1 MRGRQTAKAGLDSV
15 ARRPIILC
23 AALLVLAMLSACASD
38 RKLDKPI
45 PLQKAGPIASAA
57 DERLSVTIDAVIVR
71 GGPGAWSTDPNWDEY
86 LLHFKKL
93 SPGHMAI
100 LRVAVVDSLGKRHG
114 SNAIAHELEKESEK
128 VARRYED
135 ANLQV
140 RADAGGALVL
150 GGTALGAASSIAGL
164 TTTGAAV
171 SSAAVAGAV
180 VAPVLVTAGI
190 VLAIQEAEV
199 QGEMT
204 RRATKLPIQL
214 TPEHTGRERP
224 LHVFVPIA
232 PAPQRV
238 EVEYADASGMHV
250 LVVDTRDV
258 LAGLH
263 LPPAAESQRTDVPSA
278 HESPVI
284 PPSP

>member
-1 MRGRQTAKAGLDSV
+1 MRGRQAAKVGQDSV

-23 AALLVLAMLSACASD
+23 AFLLVLAMLSACASD

-45 PLQKAGPIASAA
+45 PLQRTGPIASAT
-57 DERLSVTIDAVIVR
+57 DERLSATLDAVIVR

-86 LLHFKKL
+86 LLHFQKL
-93 SPGHMAI
+93 SPGHMVI
-100 LRVAVVDSLGKRHG
+100 LQVAVVDSLGKRHG
-114 SNAIAHELEKESEK
+114 SSPIAQELTKKSEET
-128 VARRYED
+128 ARRYKD
-135 ANLQV
+135 ANLPV
-140 RADAGGALVL
+140 SADAGGALVL
-150 GGTALGAASSIAGL
+150 GGSALGAASSIAGL
-164 TTTGAAV
+164 TTTSAAV

-180 VAPVLVTAGI
+180 IAPVLVTTGI

-199 QGEMT
+199 PREVT
-204 RRATKLPIQL
+204 RRATKLPLQL

-238 EVEYADASGMHV
+238 EIEYADASGMHV
-250 LVVDTRDV
+250 LVVDTRDA

-263 LPPAAESQRTDVPSA
+263 LAPAAEPQREEVPSA
-278 HESPVI
+278 PESEAV
-284 PPSP
+284 PPAP

>member
-1 MRGRQTAKAGLDSV
+1 M
-15 ARRPIILC
+15 
-23 AALLVLAMLSACASD
+23 LAMLSACASD

-45 PLQKAGPIASAA
+45 PLQQAGPIASAS
-57 DERLSVTIDAVIVR
+57 DERLSVTLDAVIVR

-93 SPGHMAI
+93 PPGHMAI
-100 LRVAVVDSLGKRHG
+100 LRVAVVDSLGKRRG
-114 SNAIAHELEKESEK
+114 SNAIAHELEKESER
-128 VARRYED
+128 VARGYED

-140 RADAGGALVL
+140 RADAGGAVML
-150 GGTALGAASSIAGL
+150 GGYALGAVSIIPGL

-250 LVVDTRDV
+250 LVVDTHDV
-258 LAGLH
+258 LAGPH
-263 LPPAAESQRTDVPSA
+263 LPPAAEPQRTELPSTPEA
-278 HESPVI
+278 PAV

>member
-1 MRGRQTAKAGLDSV
+1 MRGRQTAIVGQDSV
-15 ARRPIILC
+15 ARRPIILG

-45 PLQKAGPIASAA
+45 PLQEARPIASAT
-57 DERLSVTIDAVIVR
+57 DERLSITLDAVIVR
-71 GGPGAWSTDPNWDEY
+71 GGPGAWSTDPSWDEY
-86 LLHFKKL
+86 LLHYQKR

-100 LRVAVVDSLGKRHG
+100 LRVAVVDSLGKRHE
-114 SNAIAHELEKESEK
+114 SNAIAHELTKKSEET
-128 VARRYED
+128 ARRYKD

-150 GGTALGAASSIAGL
+150 GGSALGAASSVAGL
-164 TTTGAAV
+164 TTTSAAA

-180 VAPVLVTAGI
+180 IAPVLVTAGI

-199 QGEMT
+199 PREVT
-204 RRATKLPIQL
+204 RRATKLPLQL

-258 LAGLH
+258 LARLH
-263 LPPAAESQRTDVPSA
+263 LSPAAESQRTDVPSA
-278 HESPVI
+278 PESTAV

>member
-1 MRGRQTAKAGLDSV
+1 MRGRQAAKVAQDSV
-15 ARRPIILC
+15 ARRPIILG

-45 PLQKAGPIASAA
+45 PLHEARPIASAT
-57 DERLSVTIDAVIVR
+57 DGRLSVTLDAVIVR
-71 GGPGAWSTDPNWDEY
+71 GGPGAWSTDPRWDEY
-86 LLHFKKL
+86 LLHYKKL

-100 LRVAVVDSLGKRHG
+100 LRVAVVDSLGKRHQ
-114 SNAIAHELEKESEK
+114 SNAIAHELTEKSEET
-128 VARRYED
+128 ARRYKD

-150 GGTALGAASSIAGL
+150 GGSALGAASSIAGL
-164 TTTGAAV
+164 TTTSAAV

-180 VAPVLVTAGI
+180 IAPVLVTAGI
-190 VLAIQEAEV
+190 VLAIQDAEV
-199 QGEMT
+199 PREVT
-204 RRATKLPIQL
+204 RRATKLPLQL

-250 LVVDTRDV
+250 LVIDTRDV
-258 LAGLH
+258 LTGLH
-263 LPPAAESQRTDVPSA
+263 LPPAAEPQRTEVPSA
-278 HESPVI
+278 PESTAV

>member
-1 MRGRQTAKAGLDSV
+1 
-15 ARRPIILC
+15 
-23 AALLVLAMLSACASD
+23 MLSACASD

-45 PLQKAGPIASAA
+45 PLQEARPIASAT
-57 DERLSVTIDAVIVR
+57 DERLSVTLDAVIVR
-71 GGPGAWSTDPNWDEY
+71 GGPGAWSTDPSWDEY
-86 LLHFKKL
+86 LLHYKKL

-100 LRVAVVDSLGKRHG
+100 LRVAVVDSLGKRHE

-140 RADAGGALVL
+140 RADAGGALMM
-150 GGTALGAASSIAGL
+150 GGYALGAASSIAGL

-190 VLAIQEAEV
+190 VLAIQEAGV

-204 RRATKLPIQL
+204 RRATKLPTQL

-232 PAPQRV
+232 PAPQRM

-263 LPPAAESQRTDVPSA
+263 LPPAAESQRTEMPSA
-278 HESPVI
+278 PESTAV

>member
-1 MRGRQTAKAGLDSV
+1 MRGRQTAIVGQDSV
-15 ARRPIILC
+15 ARRPITLG

-45 PLQKAGPIASAA
+45 PLQEARPIASAT
-57 DERLSVTIDAVIVR
+57 DERLSVTLDAVIVR
-71 GGPGAWSTDPNWDEY
+71 GGPGAWSTDPSWDEY
-86 LLHFKKL
+86 LLHYKKL

-100 LRVAVVDSLGKRHG
+100 LRVAVVDSLGKRHE

-140 RADAGGALVL
+140 RADAGGALMM
-150 GGTALGAASSIAGL
+150 GGYALGAASSIAGL

-180 VAPVLVTAGI
+180 VAPMLVTAGI

-204 RRATKLPIQL
+204 RRATKLPTQL

-232 PAPQRV
+232 PAPQRM

-263 LPPAAESQRTDVPSA
+263 LPPAAESQRTEVPPA
-278 HESPVI
+278 PESTAI

>member
-1 MRGRQTAKAGLDSV
+1 
-15 ARRPIILC
+15 
-23 AALLVLAMLSACASD
+23 VLAVLSACASD
-38 RKLDKPI
+38 RKLDKPV
-45 PLQKAGPIASAA
+45 PLEEAGPIASAT
-57 DERLSVTIDAVIVR
+57 DERLSVTLDTVIVR

-100 LRVAVVDSLGKRHG
+100 LRVAVVDSLGKRHE

-128 VARRYED
+128 VARRCED

-140 RADAGGALVL
+140 RADAGGALMM
-150 GGTALGAASSIAGL
+150 GGYALGSASS
-164 TTTGAAV
+164 
-171 SSAAVAGAV
+171 VAGAV

-204 RRATKLPIQL
+204 RRATKLPTQL

-232 PAPQRV
+232 PAPQRM

-263 LPPAAESQRTDVPSA
+263 LPPAAESQRTEVPPA
-278 HESPVI
+278 PESTAV

>member
-1 MRGRQTAKAGLDSV
+1 MRGRQTAIIGQDSV
-15 ARRPIILC
+15 ARRPVILC
-23 AALLVLAMLSACASD
+23 AALLPLAMLAACASD

-45 PLQKAGPIASAA
+45 PFQQAGPIASTS
-57 DERLSVTIDAVIVR
+57 DERLSVTLDAVIVR

-86 LLHFKKL
+86 PLHFRKL

-114 SNAIAHELEKESEK
+114 SNAIAHELEKASEK
-128 VARRYED
+128 VARRYDD

-140 RADAGGALVL
+140 SADAGGALVL
-150 GGTALGAASSIAGL
+150 GGSALGAASSIAGL

-171 SSAAVAGAV
+171 SSAAVEGAV

-204 RRATKLPIQL
+204 RRATKLSIQL
-214 TPEHTGRERP
+214 TPAHTDREKP

-232 PAPQRV
+232 AEPQRT
-238 EVEYADASGMHV
+238 E
-250 LVVDTRDV
+250 L
-258 LAGLH
+258 
-263 LPPAAESQRTDVPSA
+263 PSA
-278 HESPVI
+278 PEAPAV

>member
-1 MRGRQTAKAGLDSV
+1 
-15 ARRPIILC
+15 
-23 AALLVLAMLSACASD
+23 MLSACASD

-140 RADAGGALVL
+140 RADAGAALVL
-150 GGTALGAASSIAGL
+150 GGSALGAASSIVGL

-263 LPPAAESQRTDVPSA
+263 LPPAAESQRTDVTSV
-278 HESPVI
+278 HESTVI
-284 PPSP
+284 PQSP

>member
-1 MRGRQTAKAGLDSV
+1 MTGLGKCI
-15 ARRPIILC
+15 AML
-23 AALLVLAMLSACASD
+23 ALSLLSACASD

-45 PLQKAGPIASAA
+45 PLQEAGPIASAA
-57 DERLSVTIDAVIVR
+57 DERLSVTIGAVIVR

-86 LLHFKKL
+86 LLHFQKL

-100 LRVAVVDSLGKRHG
+100 LQVAVVDSLGKRHG
-114 SNAIAHELEKESEK
+114 SNAIAHELEEKSEET
-128 VARRYED
+128 VRRYKD

-140 RADAGGALVL
+140 RADAGDALML
-150 GGTALGAASSIAGL
+150 GGYALGTASSIAGL
-164 TTTGAAV
+164 TTTSAAV

-180 VAPVLVTAGI
+180 VAPVLMTAGI

-204 RRATKLPIQL
+204 RRATKLPLQL
-214 TPEHTGRERP
+214 TPEHTGRERA

-238 EVEYADASGMHV
+238 EVEYADGSGMHV

-263 LPPAAESQRTDVPSA
+263 LPPAAESQRTELPSA
-278 HESPVI
+278 PESTAI

>member
-1 MRGRQTAKAGLDSV
+1 V
-15 ARRPIILC
+15 
-23 AALLVLAMLSACASD
+23 LLGLAMLSACASD

-45 PLQKAGPIASAA
+45 PLQEARPIASAT
-57 DERLSVTIDAVIVR
+57 DERLSITLDAVIVR
-71 GGPGAWSTDPNWDEY
+71 GGPGAWSTDPSWDEY
-86 LLHFKKL
+86 LLHYQKR

-100 LRVAVVDSLGKRHG
+100 LRVAVVDSLGKRHE
-114 SNAIAHELEKESEK
+114 SNAIAHELTKKSEET
-128 VARRYED
+128 ARRYKD

-150 GGTALGAASSIAGL
+150 GGSALGAASSIAGL
-164 TTTGAAV
+164 TTTAAA

-180 VAPVLVTAGI
+180 IAPVLVTAGI

-199 QGEMT
+199 PREVT
-204 RRATKLPIQL
+204 RRATKLPLQL

-250 LVVDTRDV
+250 LVVDTHDV
-258 LAGLH
+258 LAGPH
-263 LPPAAESQRTDVPSA
+263 LPPAAEPQRTELPSTPEA
-278 HESPVI
+278 PAV